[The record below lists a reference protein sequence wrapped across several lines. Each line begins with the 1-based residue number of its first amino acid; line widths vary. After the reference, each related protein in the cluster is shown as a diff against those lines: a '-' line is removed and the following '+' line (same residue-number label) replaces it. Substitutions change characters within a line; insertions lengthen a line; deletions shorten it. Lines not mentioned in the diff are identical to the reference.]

1 MFVDVALN
9 LPLEGLF
16 TYSVPAALQELAQ
29 RGHRVLVPFRSKIEL
44 GVVVAVHEIRPPHLK
59 RVRAIADVLD
69 HQRFLPEALLALCEW
84 IATYYHANVGDSV
97 HLAVPSALA
106 PPKAEA
112 LWTRTDTPC
121 VTPLSDAQR
130 AIVDVLATAPHS
142 TAMLRATLPALRGAD
157 LEVLEEHQ
165 LVHLAD
171 TSGARRV
178 RTDLRLRRTD
188 KAPEK
193 KLGDKQALMLDFLD
207 EHKEAW
213 LSELRDLY
221 AITRANVRSLEAR
234 DLLTS
239 EEVAMEFDPFGDAA
253 VKKRA
258 TDPELT
264 ATQASAVDAIAGAID
279 GGRSETFLLHGVT
292 GSGKTE
298 VYVRAIRAAR
308 AGGRNALVLLP
319 EIALTPQFIGV
330 LRAALDEELAV
341 LHSALTP
348 AQRRSQWLKI
358 RRGDIGVVVG
368 ARSSLFSPLENIG
381 LILVDEEHDG
391 SFKQHEGVRYNARDA
406 ALVLAKKFNAVTVL
420 GSATPSLET
429 LYNARA
435 GRYQILRMPDRVA
448 NRPMPAIELI
458 DLRGVEPTANAGG
471 GPLISDVL
479 HGALR
484 RAVDAGEQAILFLN
498 RRGFSPEVR
507 CTGCGEALECKACE
521 RAMTFHQRGRVM
533 MCHHCG
539 HSAPIPRAC
548 PTCGE
553 QALEMMGAG
562 TERLEESLV
571 ESLEGMR
578 VGRLDRDTSRAKT
591 MEKVLTDFR
600 AGELDILV
608 GTQMVTKGHDFPNVT
623 LVGVLAGD
631 QSLTFA
637 DFRGGERTFQLL
649 TQVAGRAGRGEKPG
663 RVIIQTWKPDHPVLQ
678 AVVRGDFDAMAA
690 HELRAR
696 QREALPP
703 FGHAALI
710 RLNGPDYS
718 ELYKG
723 AERIQRWMALLP
735 GTGVAVGPPLDA
747 PIPRVRERYRMQLLL
762 RSRSRGPLHD
772 VLHQFRSFVAQDA
785 VFNGLRDV
793 RWSIDVDPQ
802 SLS

>member
-9 LPLEGLF
+9 LPLDGLF
-16 TYSVPAALQELAQ
+16 TYAVPPALQELAA

-44 GVVVAVHEIRPPHLK
+44 GVVVAVHHERPPHLK

-69 HQRFLPEALLALCEW
+69 HQRFLPEALLSLCEW
-84 IATYYHANVGDSV
+84 IGQYYHAPIGESV
-97 HLAVPSALA
+97 HLAVPGALA

-112 LWTRTDTPC
+112 LWTRTDTP
-121 VTPLSDAQR
+121 VSQPLSADQHAILDELAR
-130 AIVDVLATAPHS
+130 APQSSAG
-142 TAMLRATLPALRGAD
+142 LRARLPSLRSAD
-157 LEVLEEHQ
+157 LEVLEEQQ
-165 LVHLAD
+165 LLHLAD

-178 RTDLRLRRTD
+178 RTDIRVRRTN

-193 KLGDKQALMLDFLD
+193 KLGDKQALLLAFLD
-207 EHKEAW
+207 EHGEAW

-221 AITRANVRSLEAR
+221 ALTRANVRSVEAR
-234 DLLTS
+234 GLVTT
-239 EEVAMEFDPFGDAA
+239 EEVAMEFDPFGDASVKRRA
-253 VKKRA
+253 V
-258 TDPELT
+258 DPELT
-264 ATQASAVDAIAGAID
+264 ADQASAVTRITEALDAGAAQ
-279 GGRSETFLLHGVT
+279 TFLLHGVT

-308 AGGRNALVLLP
+308 ARGRNALVLLP

-330 LRAALDEELAV
+330 IRAALDEELAV

-348 AQRRSQWLKI
+348 AQRRSQWMKI
-358 RRGDIGVVVG
+358 RRGEIGVVVG

-381 LILVDEEHDG
+381 LILVDEEHDA

-406 ALVLAKKFNAVTVL
+406 AMVLAKTYNAVTVL

-429 LYNARA
+429 LFNARS
-435 GRYQILRMPDRVA
+435 GRYEILTMPQRVA

-458 DLRGVEPTANAGG
+458 DLRGVEPVAGDVG

-484 RAVDAGEQAILFLN
+484 RTVDAGEQAILFLN

-521 RAMTFHQRGRVM
+521 RAMTYHQRGRVM

-539 HSAPIPRAC
+539 HSAPIPRQC

-553 QALEMMGAG
+553 AALAMMGAG
-562 TERLEESLV
+562 TERLEETLV
-571 ESLEGMR
+571 DSLEGMR

-600 AGELDILV
+600 AGALDILV
-608 GTQMVTKGHDFPNVT
+608 GTQMVTKGHDFPKVT
-623 LVGVLAGD
+623 LVGVLSGD

-649 TQVAGRAGRGEKPG
+649 TQVAGRAGRGELPG

-678 AVVRGDFDAMAA
+678 AVVRGDYDAMAA
-690 HELRAR
+690 YELRAR
-696 QREALPP
+696 QREGLPP
-703 FGHAALI
+703 FGHVALI

-718 ELYKG
+718 ELFRG
-723 AERIQRWMALLP
+723 AERIQRWMALQS
-735 GTGVAVGPPLDA
+735 GSGVTAGPPLDA
-747 PIPRVRERYRMQLLL
+747 PIPRVRERYRMQILL
-762 RSRSRGPLHD
+762 RSATRGPLHG
-772 VLHQFRSFVAQDA
+772 LLRHFGAFVGSDP
-785 VFNGLRDV
+785 VVSGIKDL